1 MSKMFCAVTVA
12 IFHIYIYML
21 EFLKKEYQRENYS
34 GHNHDLIV
42 LVCSLNDVFMKC
54 LLTVYFIIY

>member
-1 MSKMFCAVTVA
+1 
-12 IFHIYIYML
+12 ML

-42 LVCSLNDVFMKC
+42 CVCSLNDVFMKC
-54 LLTVYFIIY
+54 LLMVYFIIY